1 MVDFNKRW
9 SNKQVDIACTE
20 KSWFY
25 SDIVIA
31 RRDIKIDIP
40 ILLAKGIEIVIIVS
54 LPVEQISGYDESVY
68 VLLRRSAMIFSRAL
82 YLSGVSSFDFKC
94 RSAVIPIFIIF

>member
-9 SNKQVDIACTE
+9 SNKQADIACTE
-20 KSWFY
+20 KAWFY

-31 RRDIKIDIP
+31 RRNIKIDIP
-40 ILLAKGIEIVIIVS
+40 MLLAKDIEVVIIVS

-68 VLLRRSAMIFSRAL
+68 VFAAKIGNDIFKSIVPFRCL
-82 YLSGVSSFDFKC
+82 
-94 RSAVIPIFIIF
+94 IFRF